1 MSFMQREKW
10 ALEHPTCLF
19 NIPLLGIGCMLTV
32 ILKVIV
38 HFFLCRK
45 DGSEKSSL

>member
-1 MSFMQREKW
+1 MQREKW

-38 HFFLCRK
+38 HFFFFLCRK